1 MLSGFLLDSDSDSDS
16 DNEKLQVY
24 DGGHGDDIGAGEP
37 AVKKAKT
44 SSQLD
49 GYSDFA
55 KRMMVWKMLPV

>member
-1 MLSGFLLDSDSDSDS
+1 MLDSDSDSDS

-24 DGGHGDDIGAGEP
+24 DGGNGDDIGAGEP

-49 GYSDFA
+49 GYTDFA
-55 KRMMVWKMLPV
+55 KRMMV